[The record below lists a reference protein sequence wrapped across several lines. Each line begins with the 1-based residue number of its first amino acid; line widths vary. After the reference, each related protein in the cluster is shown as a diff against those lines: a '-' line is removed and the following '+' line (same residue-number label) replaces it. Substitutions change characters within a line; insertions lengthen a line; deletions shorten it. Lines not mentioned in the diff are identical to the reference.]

1 MNSKGKVVIQPH
13 YDAIGKF
20 KEYGYA
26 VMQRNNRVGLV
37 NKYGI
42 EVIAPEYE
50 DVKILDSLIFAVLDA
65 SDWKV
70 VNHRGDVRSENK
82 PHSLRYFLRKK
93 TI

>member
-42 EVIAPEYE
+42 EVIAPNVFTNALYKSYEERDEY
-50 DVKILDSLIFAVLDA
+50 F
-65 SDWKV
+65 
-70 VNHRGDVRSENK
+70 NNQ
-82 PHSLRYFLRKK
+82 LRKVELQLK
-93 TI
+93 EERIR